1 MVKEL
6 IKTALA
12 QSPPITSVADVQ
24 NTIAGIVNWMI
35 SGFWIAAVGAIIW
48 AAFTFLT
55 AGDEK
60 EKVENPA
67 RNKSPTGPVPRKAD
81 TQSHRRRSGP
91 VLALSSP

>member
-60 EKVENPA
+60 EKVE
-67 RNKSPTGPVPRKAD
+67 KAKKMLLYAVIAAAIALLANGI
-81 TQSHRRRSGP
+81 SGITYSI
-91 VLALSSP
+91 LKGK